1 MHAVILPVLGVAS
14 LFAMQFVSVLQGR
27 GAIALPFSLPQ
38 IILALLLG
46 TLCGGVIMNPPRA
59 GKSAPICLLCFSSAS
74 GLFWCDSIFNGH
86 DVSSYAA
93 CFFGAMLLPPLLS
106 RLLAFST
113 SPGFHLGLALAIGD
127 FFWLFLYFL
136 PAPLSSQTLQG
147 ILAGL
152 VLLGGCLG
160 AAAEYPLKPRTDQ
173 AGTKVGPSSSGKESV
188 LYLTAIA
195 GVFFLQNS
203 LVDIPFYRMHAA
215 TFTIPAYAHLYIWPV
230 YILSGWF
237 IDKYGAD
244 IRLFLACVAGN
255 IFSPA
260 FVGFSESTAT
270 YWAIYSASLASR
282 AVGLIYLVL
291 VFGRIR
297 NKFALPA
304 LVVALPF
311 LTLLGSLELV
321 YLLVA
326 RFPGTTYILLLGLF
340 LVASFSYISSRIQFA
355 LTLSGS
361 LVPTPGK
368 IDAVENSDAEQNY
381 PPEVFAHFS
390 EKYGISPR
398 EQDVLQLVVEGQS
411 TSSICESLHITDNTV
426 KSHIRQLLRKTESEN
441 RTMLVVLFFNEAR
454 QVVTP
459 IKQLNTY

>member
-1 MHAVILPVLGVAS
+1 MHVVILPILGVAS

-27 GAIALPFSLPQ
+27 GVMALPFSLPQ
-38 IILALLLG
+38 IIFALFLG
-46 TLCGGVIMNPPRA
+46 TLCGGIIVNPHRF
-59 GKSAPICLLCFSSAS
+59 GKFAPICLLCFSVVS
-74 GLFWCDSIFNGH
+74 GLLWCDSILNGH
-86 DVSSYAA
+86 EFSSYAA

-106 RLLAFST
+106 RLLAFSA
-113 SPGFHLGLALAIGD
+113 SPGLHIGLALALGD

-136 PAPLSSQTLQG
+136 PAPLSSETLQG

-152 VLLGGCLG
+152 VLLGGGLG
-160 AAAEYPLKPRTDQ
+160 AAAEYAFKPQTDQ
-173 AGTKVGPSSSGKESV
+173 AGTKAGSSSSGKESV

-195 GVFFLQNS
+195 GIFFLQNS
-203 LVDIPFYRMHAA
+203 LIDIPFYRMHAA
-215 TFTIPAYAHLYIWPV
+215 TFTIPAYVHLYIWPV
-230 YILSGWF
+230 YILCGWF
-237 IDKYGAD
+237 IDRYGAD

-270 YWAIYSASLASR
+270 YWIIYAAALASR
-282 AVGLIYLVL
+282 AVGLIYLLL

-311 LTLLGSLELV
+311 LALLGSLELV

-355 LTLSGS
+355 LTLSGI
-361 LVPTPGK
+361 LAPAPGK
-368 IDAVENSDAEQNY
+368 IDAVEISDAEQSY
-381 PPEVFAHFS
+381 PHEVFAHFS

-411 TSSICESLHITDNTV
+411 TSSICESLHITENTV

-454 QVVTP
+454 QIVAPV
-459 IKQLNTY
+459 ILRND